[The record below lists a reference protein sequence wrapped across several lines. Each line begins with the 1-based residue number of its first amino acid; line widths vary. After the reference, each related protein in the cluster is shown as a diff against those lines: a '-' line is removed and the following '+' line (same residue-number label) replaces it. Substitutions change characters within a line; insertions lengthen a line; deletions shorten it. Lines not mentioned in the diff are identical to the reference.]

1 MLIRCLNMRKL
12 LDSIDDIDLVK
23 TLQKKNLILI
33 FYLNIKKLFLV

>member
-23 TLQKKNLILI
+23 TLQKKKIL
-33 FYLNIKKLFLV
+33 F

>member
-23 TLQKKNLILI
+23 TLQKNLILI